1 MREALIAVVSALGL
15 GGAGAAITLV
25 TCYARTA
32 PEFPPPE
39 SGQPN
44 P

>member
-25 TCYARTA
+25 LAYRRAG